1 VDIPND
7 VLEATVAFM
16 RNASA
21 IYHKEEDRREG
32 VLVHLEDALQFPFTR
47 VINHDATS
55 PDNIILIP
63 LRGNIKET
71 AAVLLNEDKRDFG
84 DGGSDPSTQA
94 SLSMVRFWAQQ
105 NVCASKII

>member
-1 VDIPND
+1 MDIPND

-16 RNASA
+16 RNTSA
-21 IYHKEEDRREG
+21 IYHEEEDRRG
-32 VLVHLEDALQFPFTR
+32 VLVHLEDALQFPLTH
-47 VINHDATS
+47 VINHDA
-55 PDNIILIP
+55 NIILIP
-63 LRGNIKET
+63 LHDNIKET